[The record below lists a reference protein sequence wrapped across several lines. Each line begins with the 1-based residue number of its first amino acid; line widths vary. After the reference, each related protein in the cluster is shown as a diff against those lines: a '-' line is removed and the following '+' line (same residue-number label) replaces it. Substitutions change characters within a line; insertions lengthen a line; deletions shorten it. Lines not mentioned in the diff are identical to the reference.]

1 MNFLAHLY
9 LSGNNE
15 EHLVGNFIGDY
26 VKGNQY
32 NNYPANIK
40 AGILLHRQIDYYT
53 DTHPMFRKS
62 KKLLVPEYGLYSGIV
77 MDLFCDHFL
86 ALNWLNYS
94 ELTLREFAKRAH
106 AILLSNYFRLPSRV
120 QGFLPFL
127 IQHKRLES
135 YARKDGIQRS
145 LEIMSRYT
153 SLPEKSKTAMQ
164 IMDENFQIFDQN
176 FAHFMEDMIEFVEKE
191 QNVAIKKP
199 DLTTGLNY

>member
-9 LSGNNE
+9 LSGSNE
-15 EHLVGNFIGDY
+15 ELLVGNFIGDY
-26 VKGNQY
+26 VKGNKY
-32 NNYPANIK
+32 NNYPATIK

-77 MDLFCDHFL
+77 MDLFSDHFL
-86 ALNWLNYS
+86 AINWQKYS
-94 ELTLREFAKRAH
+94 ELTLRQFAKRAH
-106 AILLSNYFRLPSRV
+106 AILLSNYFQLPSRV

-135 YARKDGIQRS
+135 YARKDGIQKS

-153 SLPEKSKTAMQ
+153 SLPEKSEKAME
-164 IMDENFQIFDQN
+164 IMVGNFEIFDQN
-176 FAHFMEDMIEFVEKE
+176 FALFMEDMIEFIEGTQKVP
-191 QNVAIKKP
+191 IKKP
-199 DLTTGLNY
+199 DLSTGF